1 MLRAAILASTL
12 IPAAALAQEAPDIGS
27 PDLVF
32 TLRGGASVAPGY
44 FGSKEYEVGPDA
56 SFSLQY
62 LRLGKFEFGDA
73 DPLAKRYGF
82 GLRGSFR
89 YIGKRD
95 PADYP
100 ELAGLS
106 VVDQSVELGMGIG
119 YTAPNVQAF
128 ADVRYGVI
136 GHESWVGEAG
146 IDAVFNPT
154 PDLRLRAGPR
164 VFWGDNRYART
175 YFGVTAAESGASGL
189 AAYTPSGGALS
200 AGIEL
205 GAFYALN
212 DEWGID
218 SALTWTR
225 LTGDA
230 GASPIV
236 AQGDRDQ
243 FKLRVGLTKRFSFNF

>member
-1 MLRAAILASTL
+1 MTWGVYT
-12 IPAAALAQEAPDIGS
+12 PA
-27 PDLVF
+27 
-32 TLRGGASVAPGY
+32 T
-44 FGSKEYEVGPDA
+44 A
-56 SFSLQY
+56 SFDKHLEPEHYDPTRMPLIEIMS
-62 LRLGKFEFGDA
+62 GHGNSEEF
-73 DPLAKRYGF
+73 RNW
-82 GLRGSFR
+82 R
-89 YIGKRD
+89 
-95 PADYP
+95 
-100 ELAGLS
+100 
-106 VVDQSVELGMGIG
+106 
-119 YTAPNVQAF
+119 
-128 ADVRYGVI
+128 
-136 GHESWVGEAG
+136 EAG